1 MRRRLSLNIAL
12 PMFIATLVVMPVA
25 VKAESGGPSQGHRE
39 VTGVVTGEKSGLLT
53 VKLPDG
59 STMTLN
65 PKIAERHGHPTP
77 KVGDEVTLV
86 LNENNAI
93 IDHHPKGDKGPHKFV
108 TGKLAYVGLMKNQIK
123 LITPQ
128 GEQVFPLERQEI
140 KTGGIEEGALVTV
153 ELNEAGTVIDLHRG
167 EHKGG
172 DKHK

>member
-1 MRRRLSLNIAL
+1 MRRRLSLNVIFAL
-12 PMFIATLVVMPVA
+12 FISTLVVMPVA
-25 VKAESGGPSQGHRE
+25 VNAESSGPSQGHRE
-39 VTGVVTGEKSGLLT
+39 VTGVVTAEKSGLLT

-93 IDHHPKGDKGPHKFV
+93 IDHHPKGDKGHHTFV

-123 LITPQ
+123 LITSE
-128 GEQVFPLERQEI
+128 GEKLFPLERQEI

-153 ELNEAGTVIDLHRG
+153 ELNEAGTVIDLHRA
-167 EHKGG
+167 EHKG
-172 DKHK
+172 DKH

>member
-1 MRRRLSLNIAL
+1 MCHELNRNIAL
-12 PMFIATLVVMPVA
+12 SIVLGTLLIMPIAVN
-25 VKAESGGPSQGHRE
+25 AESGGLSQGHRE
-39 VTGVVTGEKSGLLT
+39 VTGVVTGEKSGVLT

-59 STMTLN
+59 SSMSLN

-93 IDHHPKGDKGPHKFV
+93 IDHHPKGDKGTHKFV

-123 LITPQ
+123 LITSE
-128 GEQVFPLERQEI
+128 GEKMFPLERQEI

-153 ELNEAGTVIDLHRG
+153 ELNEAGTVIDLHRAKAD
-167 EHKGG
+167 EK
-172 DKHK
+172 KH

>member
-1 MRRRLSLNIAL
+1 MRRRLSLHVIFPL
-12 PMFIATLVVMPVA
+12 FIATLVVMPVA
-25 VKAESGGPSQGHRE
+25 VKAESSGPSQGHRE

-65 PKIAERHGHPTP
+65 PKIAERHGHATP

-93 IDHHPKGDKGPHKFV
+93 IDHHPKGDKGHHKFV

-123 LITPQ
+123 LITSE
-128 GEQVFPLERQEI
+128 GEKLFPLERQEI

-153 ELNEAGTVIDLHRG
+153 ELNEAGTVIDLHRA
-167 EHKGG
+167 EHKG
-172 DKHK
+172 DKH

>member
-1 MRRRLSLNIAL
+1 MDHRLTLNIVV
-12 PMFIATLVVMPVA
+12 PMFLATLLIMPVA
-25 VKAESGGPSQGHRE
+25 VNAESSGPSQGHRE

-53 VKLPDG
+53 VQLPDG
-59 STMTLN
+59 STMSLN
-65 PKIAERHGHPTP
+65 PKIAERHGHPIP

-93 IDHHPKGDKGPHKFV
+93 IDHHPKDDKGPHKFV
-108 TGKLAYVGLMKNQIK
+108 TGKLVYVGLMKNQIK

-172 DKHK
+172 KH

>member
-1 MRRRLSLNIAL
+1 MCHELNRNIAL
-12 PMFIATLVVMPVA
+12 SIVLGTLLIMPIAVN
-25 VKAESGGPSQGHRE
+25 AESGGHSQGHRE
-39 VTGVVTGEKSGLLT
+39 VTGVVTGEKSGVLT

-59 STMTLN
+59 SSMSLN

-93 IDHHPKGDKGPHKFV
+93 IDHHPKGDKGTHKFV

-123 LITPQ
+123 LITSE
-128 GEQVFPLERQEI
+128 GEKMFPLERQEI

-153 ELNEAGTVIDLHRG
+153 ELNEAGTVIDLHRAKAD
-167 EHKGG
+167 EK
-172 DKHK
+172 KH

>member
-1 MRRRLSLNIAL
+1 MRRRLSLNVIF
-12 PMFIATLVVMPVA
+12 PMFIATLVVMPIA
-25 VKAESGGPSQGHRE
+25 VNAESSGPSQGHRE
-39 VTGVVTGEKSGLLT
+39 VTAVVTAEKSGLLT

-65 PKIAERHGHPTP
+65 SKNAERHGHAPA

-93 IDHHPKGDKGPHKFV
+93 IEAHPKGHEGTHKFV

-123 LITPQ
+123 LITPE
-128 GEQVFPLERQEI
+128 GEKLFPLERQEI

-153 ELNEAGTVIDLHRG
+153 ELNEAGTVIDLHRADSG
-167 EHKGG
+167 HA
-172 DKHK
+172 KH

>member
-1 MRRRLSLNIAL
+1 MDHRLTLNIVV
-12 PMFIATLVVMPVA
+12 PMFLATLLIMPVA
-25 VKAESGGPSQGHRE
+25 VNAESSGPSQGHRE

-59 STMTLN
+59 STMSLN
-65 PKIAERHGHPTP
+65 PKIAERHGHPIP

-93 IDHHPKGDKGPHKFV
+93 IDHHPKDDKGPHKFV
-108 TGKLAYVGLMKNQIK
+108 TGKLVYVGLMKNQIK

-172 DKHK
+172 KH

>member
-1 MRRRLSLNIAL
+1 MRHELNRNIGLSIVLG
-12 PMFIATLVVMPVA
+12 TLLIMPVA
-25 VKAESGGPSQGHRE
+25 VNAENGGHSPGHRE

-59 STMTLN
+59 STMSLN

-93 IDHHPKGDKGPHKFV
+93 IDHHPKGDKGTHKFV

-123 LITPQ
+123 LITSE
-128 GEQVFPLERQEI
+128 GEKMFPLERQEI

-153 ELNEAGTVIDLHRG
+153 ELNEAGTVIDLHRAKAD
-167 EHKGG
+167 EK
-172 DKHK
+172 KH

>member
-1 MRRRLSLNIAL
+1 MDHRLPLNIVM
-12 PMFIATLVVMPVA
+12 PMFLAALLIMPVA
-25 VKAESGGPSQGHRE
+25 VNAESNGPSQGHRE
-39 VTGVVTGEKSGLLT
+39 VSGVVTAEKSGLLT

-59 STMTLN
+59 STMSLN

-93 IDHHPKGDKGPHKFV
+93 IDHHLKGDKGPHKFV

-123 LITPQ
+123 LITSE
-128 GEQVFPLERQEI
+128 GEKLFPLERQEI

-153 ELNEAGTVIDLHRG
+153 ELNEAGTVIDLHRA
-167 EHKGG
+167 EHKG
-172 DKHK
+172 DKH

>member
-1 MRRRLSLNIAL
+1 LNRNIAL
-12 PMFIATLVVMPVA
+12 SIVLGTLLIMPIAVN
-25 VKAESGGPSQGHRE
+25 AESGGHSQGHRE
-39 VTGVVTGEKSGLLT
+39 VTGVVTGEKSGVLT

-59 STMTLN
+59 SSMSLN

-93 IDHHPKGDKGPHKFV
+93 IDHHPKGDKGTHKFV

-123 LITPQ
+123 LITSE
-128 GEQVFPLERQEI
+128 GEKMFPLERQEI

-153 ELNEAGTVIDLHRG
+153 ELNEAGTVIDLHRAKAD
-167 EHKGG
+167 EK
-172 DKHK
+172 KH

>member
-1 MRRRLSLNIAL
+1 MRRRLSLHVIFPL
-12 PMFIATLVVMPVA
+12 FIATLVVMPVA
-25 VKAESGGPSQGHRE
+25 VNAESSGPSQGHRE

-65 PKIAERHGHPTP
+65 PKIAERHGHATP

-93 IDHHPKGDKGPHKFV
+93 IDHHPKGDKGHHKFV

-123 LITPQ
+123 LITSE
-128 GEQVFPLERQEI
+128 GEKLFPLERQEI
-140 KTGGIEEGALVTV
+140 KTGGIEEGTLVTV
-153 ELNEAGTVIDLHRG
+153 ELNEAGTVIDLHRA
-167 EHKGG
+167 EHKG
-172 DKHK
+172 DKH

>member
-1 MRRRLSLNIAL
+1 MRQRLHFNILLPVFLGAL
-12 PMFIATLVVMPVA
+12 LITPVA

-39 VTGVVTGEKSGLLT
+39 VTGVVTAEKSGLLT

-59 STMTLN
+59 STMSLN
-65 PKIAERHGHPTP
+65 PKIAERHGHATP

-123 LITPQ
+123 LITSE
-128 GEQVFPLERQEI
+128 GEKLFPLERQEI

-153 ELNEAGTVIDLHRG
+153 ELNEAGTVIDLHRA
-167 EHKGG
+167 ETH
-172 DKHK
+172 DKKH

>member
-1 MRRRLSLNIAL
+1 MRELNRNIGLSILVG
-12 PMFIATLVVMPVA
+12 TLLIMPVA
-25 VKAESGGPSQGHRE
+25 VNAESGGHSQGHRE
-39 VTGVVTGEKSGLLT
+39 VTGVVTGEKSGVLT

-59 STMTLN
+59 SSMSLN

-93 IDHHPKGDKGPHKFV
+93 IDHHPKGDKGAHKFV

-123 LITPQ
+123 LITSE
-128 GEQVFPLERQEI
+128 GEKLFPLERQEI

-153 ELNEAGTVIDLHRG
+153 ELNEAGTVIDLHRAKAD
-167 EHKGG
+167 EK
-172 DKHK
+172 KH

>member
-1 MRRRLSLNIAL
+1 MRHELNRNIGLSIVLG
-12 PMFIATLVVMPVA
+12 TLLIMPVA
-25 VKAESGGPSQGHRE
+25 VNAESGGHSPGHRE

-59 STMTLN
+59 STMSLN

-93 IDHHPKGDKGPHKFV
+93 IDHHPKGDKGTHKFV

-123 LITPQ
+123 LITSE
-128 GEQVFPLERQEI
+128 GEKMFPLERQEI

-153 ELNEAGTVIDLHRG
+153 ELNEAGTVIDLHRAKAD
-167 EHKGG
+167 EK
-172 DKHK
+172 KH

>member
-1 MRRRLSLNIAL
+1 MRQELNRNIVL
-12 PMFIATLVVMPVA
+12 PVLLGTLLIMPVA
-25 VKAESGGPSQGHRE
+25 ANAESGGTGKGHRE
-39 VTGVVTGEKSGLLT
+39 VTAVVTGEKSGLLT

-59 STMTLN
+59 STMSLS

-93 IDHHPKGDKGPHKFV
+93 IDHHPKGDKGTHTFV

-123 LITPQ
+123 LLTSE
-128 GEQVFPLERQEI
+128 GEKLFPLERQEI

-153 ELNEAGTVIDLHRG
+153 ELNEAGTVIDLHRAEADG
-167 EHKGG
+167 K
-172 DKHK
+172 KH

>member
-1 MRRRLSLNIAL
+1 MCHELNRNIAL
-12 PMFIATLVVMPVA
+12 SIVLGTLLIMPIAVN
-25 VKAESGGPSQGHRE
+25 AESGGHSQGHRE
-39 VTGVVTGEKSGLLT
+39 VTGVVTGEKSGVLT

-59 STMTLN
+59 SSMSLN

-93 IDHHPKGDKGPHKFV
+93 IDHHPKGDKGTHKFV

-123 LITPQ
+123 LITSE
-128 GEQVFPLERQEI
+128 GEKMFPLERQEI

-153 ELNEAGTVIDLHRG
+153 ELNEAGTVIDLHRAKAY
-167 EHKGG
+167 EK
-172 DKHK
+172 KH